1 MRIGTWVQRGMAV
14 GGLAAVLV
22 VLALLPPF
30 GQPVPR
36 WGWRFF
42 ILWCLAVPY
51 WHFAEYQWLL
61 DPAADD
67 RTRADFLAK
76 QALSRAVWA
85 GVALVLAAALL
96 AGAWGRA

>member
-1 MRIGTWVQRGMAV
+1 MKARAWIRPVVAV

-42 ILWCLAVPY
+42 ILWCLVVPY
-51 WHFAEYQWLL
+51 WHFAEYCWLL
-61 DPAADD
+61 DPAADE
-67 RTRADFLAK
+67 RQRRRFLAL
-76 QALSRAVWA
+76 QALSRTVWA
-85 GVALVLAAALL
+85 GVALVLAVALL
-96 AGAWGRA
+96 AGAWRQ